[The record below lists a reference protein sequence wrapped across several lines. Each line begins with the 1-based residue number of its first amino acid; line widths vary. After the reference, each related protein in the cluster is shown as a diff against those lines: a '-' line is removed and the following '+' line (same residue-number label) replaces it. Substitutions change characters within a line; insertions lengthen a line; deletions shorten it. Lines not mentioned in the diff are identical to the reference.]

1 VKYTLLLARRY
12 LAHHRWRSS
21 VLVVGLALT
30 FFLPLAVEL
39 LVNRFEASLVSRSL
53 ATPAVIG
60 APGSRY
66 DLVLSSLYFEG
77 RTPEPLSMQEVE
89 QLGADHLVLPIPLLV
104 RGSAGGRPLVG
115 IPHEYYEFRGLVPER
130 GELPVFLGECVLG
143 ARVASELELGPGDHL
158 DTDRGSLYDL
168 GGAYPL
174 RLRVVGVLAAM
185 STPDDGAVFVDLRT
199 AWIADGQGHGHQ
211 DADVQGAEQVLAR
224 RDDGSI
230 VLNASVVEHQ
240 EITPENADSFHLHGE
255 LGDLPL
261 TAVLLDPEDRAALT
275 IVKGRYRVHPDAQLL
290 VPEVVMGELMGF
302 VFRAKVFFDTNT
314 TLVGLATALFLGV
327 IVALSAAL
335 RRSERIT
342 LFKIGC
348 ARSTVLRLMGVE
360 LGILLLAGAA
370 LASVLALA
378 FVAVAERGLAL

>member
-1 VKYTLLLARRY
+1 MRHTILLARRY
-12 LAHHRWRSS
+12 LAHHPWRSS

-39 LVNRFEASLVSRSL
+39 LVSRFEASLVARSL

-77 RTPEPLSMQEVE
+77 RTPEPLSMQEV
-89 QLGADHLVLPIPLLV
+89 QRLGADHLVVPIPLLV

-115 IPHEYYEFRGLVPER
+115 IPYEYYDFRGLVPER

-143 ARVASELELGPGDHL
+143 ARVAAELELGPGDHL

-174 RLRVVGVLAAM
+174 RLRVVGVLAAEG
-185 STPDDGAVFVDLRT
+185 TPDDGAVFVDLQT
-199 AWIADGQGHGHQ
+199 AWIADGLGHGHGAAAEQ
-211 DADVQGAEQVLAR
+211 QGEQVLAR

-230 VLNASVVEHQ
+230 VLNASVTLYQ
-240 EITPENADSFHLHGE
+240 EITPENADTFHFHGE

-261 TAVLLDPEDRAALT
+261 TGLLLDPQDRAALT
-275 IVKGRYRVHPDAQLL
+275 IVRGRYRVRSDAQLL

-314 TLVGLATALFLGV
+314 ALVGVATALFLGV
-327 IVALSAAL
+327 IVALSMAL
-335 RRSERIT
+335 RRRERVT

-360 LGILLLAGAA
+360 LAILLVAGAA
-370 LASVLALA
+370 LASVLALV
-378 FVAVAERGLAL
+378 FVAIAERGLSL